1 MATDI
6 AVFLSEVI
14 RRPTQIAAIA
24 PSSAGTA
31 RLITRGLENTRGPV
45 VEIGP
50 GTGVFTRAI
59 LARGVDPSRL
69 TLLEMNPGFCEHLRE
84 KFPGVTV
91 LNRTAQDI
99 ADLGLRDI
107 SAVISGVPLLARP
120 QLQRAIVT
128 PAFKVLASDGIMTQL
143 AYSRKSP
150 LSCAMQSEL
159 GVTSRH
165 RGTIWA
171 NLPPARIFEYTRN
184 GQ

>member
-1 MATDI
+1 MAIDI
-6 AVFLSEVI
+6 AVFLSEAI
-14 RRPTQIAAIA
+14 RRPTQIAAIV

-69 TLLEMNPGFCEHLRE
+69 TLLEMNPLFCEHLRE

-99 ADLGLRDI
+99 ADIGLSDI
-107 SAVISGVPLLARP
+107 SAVVSGVPLLARP
-120 QLQRAIVT
+120 QLQRAIVI
-128 PAFKVLASDGIMTQL
+128 PALKVMARDGVMTQL

-150 LSCAMQSEL
+150 LSETMQAEL

-165 RGTIWA
+165 RGTVWA
-171 NLPPARIFEYTRN
+171 NLPPARIFEYTRH
-184 GQ
+184 QQ